1 MFVES
6 VFRGFPAGAQ
16 MVLRWCSDGAQ
27 MVLKG
32 YADYAQMTAQ
42 TMAQMVGSHRLS
54 RNVLP
59 EL

>member
-1 MFVES
+1 
-6 VFRGFPAGAQ
+6 
-16 MVLRWCSDGAQ
+16 